1 MTNLS
6 RVAGKVVESDTEPG
20 RSENLR
26 AALSLAAAEIPIFPV
41 TVLRDATGKWKK
53 KPAIKAWQN
62 VTSCD
67 PDQIRRWWAEFPD
80 AVPGIE
86 LGQAGLVVI
95 DADRHDD
102 GADGVAA
109 FNGLMAGYDGQG
121 PHPKSSTAGGGEHH
135 FFSQPPDM
143 QLGNGEGRLPKGIN
157 VRGRGGFVV
166 APGAVRPDGVTWK
179 PTPGFELTQ
188 AF

>member
-6 RVAGKVVESDTEPG
+6 GVAGKVVESDTEPG

-121 PHPKSSTAGGGEHH
+121 PHPKSSRAGGGEHH
-135 FFSQPPDM
+135 FFSQPPRYAAR
-143 QLGNGEGRLPKGIN
+143 Q
-157 VRGRGGFVV
+157 RGRATPQRHKCQGPRRLCRGSWRGS
-166 APGAVRPDGVTWK
+166 AGRGDLEAHPGI
-179 PTPGFELTQ
+179 
-188 AF
+188 